1 VSADS
6 SAVRLAVIGAGS
18 MGSNHA
24 RVAAGAVGI
33 ELVAVHDADR
43 GRAEA
48 LAGRFDAVAV
58 DSLDAIPRL
67 ADAAVIATPTELHA
81 PIAHQLL
88 AAGVDVLVEKPIA
101 PDIDTAQR
109 LVDAADAAGRVLMV
123 GHVERFNPAILELDT
138 LLEGVLHVEARRY
151 SAYSP
156 RIRDDV
162 VTDLMI
168 HDLDLVAMIAGGS
181 PVDVEAMVQSSR
193 SASAD
198 IASALVLFDSGVT
211 ATLSASRVGQHK
223 IRHIDI
229 TQKDSYVVID
239 LLRQDVTVQRV
250 DQAEYLSE
258 GGRRFRQ
265 VGVVEVPFLEHRGEP
280 LGLELAHFADCVRT
294 RKQPRVSGAD
304 GVRALDLARRVITA
318 AERSGRALSA
328 TAGS

>member
-1 VSADS
+1 
-6 SAVRLAVIGAGS
+6 
-18 MGSNHA
+18 
-24 RVAAGAVGI
+24 VGI
-33 ELVAVHDADR
+33 ELVAVYDEDR

-48 LAGRFDAVAV
+48 LAGRFDAVTV
-58 DSLDAIPRL
+58 DSLDAIARL

-81 PIAHQLL
+81 PIAHQLI

-101 PDIDTAQR
+101 PDVDTAQR
-109 LVDAADAAGRVLMV
+109 LVDAADAAGRVLQI

-138 LLEGVLHVEARRY
+138 LLEGVVHIEARRY
-151 SAYSP
+151 SSYSP

-168 HDLDLVAMIAGGS
+168 HDLDLVAMIAGS
-181 PVDVEAMVQSSR
+181 PPVDVEAMVQSTR

-250 DQAEYLSE
+250 DQAEYLSD

-280 LGLELAHFADCVRT
+280 LALELAHFADCVRT

-304 GVRALDLARRVITA
+304 GVRALDLARRVIAA
-318 AERSGRALSA
+318 AER
-328 TAGS
+328 